1 MNKVTDKNH
10 NLNIQSYSLEE
21 IFGLFDLTH
30 HISSEDLLRAKK
42 KVLMLHPDKSKLP
55 ADYFL
60 FYKKAFDIVVGI
72 YNHQNKQNQVV
83 KNVEYTPPTDKSLA
97 KNITSKM
104 KEMSAEEF
112 QGKFNKLFDE
122 NMAKKP
128 DPHKN
133 EWFQNDEPAYQI
145 EQNVNASNM
154 GRAIEHVKRQS
165 QNNALTNYRGVQTLY
180 SSGNGTNVYDD
191 DETESGSYVTSD
203 PFSKL
208 KFDDLRKVHKDQTV
222 FAVSERDFEN
232 VQQYSS
238 VDHFVRERSRIP
250 LDPMEKQK
258 AEQMLAMK
266 ERQMQEQMMQR
277 GYLANLQTMKYEE
290 KNKAVLS
297 AFMMLENGKSK

>member
-1 MNKVTDKNH
+1 
-10 NLNIQSYSLEE
+10 
-21 IFGLFDLTH
+21 
-30 HISSEDLLRAKK
+30 
-42 KVLMLHPDKSKLP
+42 
-55 ADYFL
+55 
-60 FYKKAFDIVVGI
+60 
-72 YNHQNKQNQVV
+72 
-83 KNVEYTPPTDKSLA
+83 
-97 KNITSKM
+97 
-104 KEMSAEEF
+104 
-112 QGKFNKLFDE
+112 
-122 NMAKKP
+122 
-128 DPHKN
+128 
-133 EWFQNDEPAYQI
+133 
-145 EQNVNASNM
+145 M
-154 GRAIEHVKRQS
+154 GRAIEHVKKQS

-191 DETESGSYVTSD
+191 DDDSGSYVTSD
-203 PFSKL
+203 PFGKL

-258 AEQMLAMK
+258 AEQMLASREK
-266 ERQMQEQMMQR
+266 QLQEQMMKR